1 MPTADQ
7 GVAVRPADVERWLD
21 ELGLRPDA
29 RSDREGV
36 TSWDLRLDGRRRFDV
51 PITLILD
58 PHVALIVWV
67 HLAPPIADAYRKSYR
82 KLLRWNDEFPF
93 AKFSLAEDERP
104 ILTVEIAPELA
115 GRDALGVAIAR
126 SLELADQLLQVS
138 ASWLWIGGRIP
149 DTSGRASRG
158 EALLER
164 YRAELGEL
172 AGEPRPDLVEPGG
185 IAPATGPT
193 PPAAGATSPGPSAT
207 DTPADL
213 ARAAADR

>member
-1 MPTADQ
+1 MPIADQ
-7 GVAVRPADVERWLD
+7 GVPVRPADVERWLD

-51 PITLILD
+51 PVTLILD
-58 PHVALIVWV
+58 PLVALIVWV
-67 HLAPPIADAYRKSYR
+67 HFAPPIADAYRKSYR
-82 KLLRWNDEFPF
+82 KLLHWNDEFPF

-104 ILTVEIAPELA
+104 ILTVEIAPVLA

-126 SLELADQLLQVS
+126 SLAIADQLLEES

-172 AGEPRPDLVEPGG
+172 AGEPRPDLIEPGG
-185 IAPATGPT
+185 IASATGTT
-193 PPAAGATSPGPSAT
+193 PPDPTAT
-207 DTPADL
+207 DTPPDL

>member
-1 MPTADQ
+1 MPIADQ

-51 PITLILD
+51 PVTLILD
-58 PHVALIVWV
+58 PLVALIVWV
-67 HLAPPIADAYRKSYR
+67 HFAPPIADAYRKSYR
-82 KLLRWNDEFPF
+82 KLLHWNDEFPF

-104 ILTVEIAPELA
+104 ILTVEIAPVLA

-126 SLELADQLLQVS
+126 SLAISDQLLEES

-172 AGEPRPDLVEPGG
+172 AGEPRPDLNEPGG
-185 IAPATGPT
+185 LASATGAAPPAT
-193 PPAAGATSPGPSAT
+193 PPVPPAT

>member
-1 MPTADQ
+1 MPIADQ
-7 GVAVRPADVERWLD
+7 GVPVRPADVERWLD
-21 ELGLRPDA
+21 ELGLHPDA

-51 PITLILD
+51 PVTLILD
-58 PHVALIVWV
+58 PLVALIVWV
-67 HLAPPIADAYRKSYR
+67 HFAPPIADAYRKSYR
-82 KLLRWNDEFPF
+82 KLLHWNDEFPF

-104 ILTVEIAPELA
+104 ILTVEIAPVLA
-115 GRDALGVAIAR
+115 GRDALGVAISR
-126 SLELADQLLQVS
+126 SLAISDQLLEES

-172 AGEPRPDLVEPGG
+172 AGEPRPDLNEPGG
-185 IAPATGPT
+185 LASATGAAPPAT
-193 PPAAGATSPGPSAT
+193 PPVPPAT

>member
-1 MPTADQ
+1 MPIADQ
-7 GVAVRPADVERWLD
+7 GVPVRPADVERWLD
-21 ELGLRPDA
+21 ELGLHPDA

-51 PITLILD
+51 PVTLILD
-58 PHVALIVWV
+58 PLVALIVWV
-67 HLAPPIADAYRKSYR
+67 HFAPPIADAYRKSYR
-82 KLLRWNDEFPF
+82 KLLHWNDEFPF

-104 ILTVEIAPELA
+104 ILTVEIAPVLA

-126 SLELADQLLQVS
+126 SLAISDQLLEES

-172 AGEPRPDLVEPGG
+172 AGEPRPDLNEPGG
-185 IAPATGPT
+185 LASATGAAPPAT
-193 PPAAGATSPGPSAT
+193 PPVPPAT